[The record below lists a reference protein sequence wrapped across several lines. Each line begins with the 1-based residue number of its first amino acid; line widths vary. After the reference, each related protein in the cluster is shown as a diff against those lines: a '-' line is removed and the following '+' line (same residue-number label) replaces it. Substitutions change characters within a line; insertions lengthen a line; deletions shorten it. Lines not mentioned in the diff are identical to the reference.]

1 VALLQSP
8 VVTAFEQLGAEGFLQ
23 SRVGAGTWVREL
35 PAARR
40 SGKPGPEIRVLPS
53 PLQGLS
59 FVWPARPFRCHEPAL
74 GEFPIKTWARLWSRR
89 LRRAS
94 PSSLAERDPR
104 GHKPLREALADYLAA
119 ARSVK
124 CIPEQIVIV
133 SGVQQALDL
142 LARVLVKPGEQV
154 WIEDPGYF
162 GAVSAFRNAGA
173 SVVPVPVDEQGL
185 SVRAGRRIAPHAKAA
200 YLTPAHQFPLGALM
214 SVERRLEV
222 LSWAREA
229 GAFLIED
236 DYDGEYRFQ
245 GRPVPALQSLDRDN
259 SVIFVGGF
267 NKLLFSSLRV
277 GYMVLAPPLVDPI
290 LRFRFDLDQN
300 SVGFEQSVLCDF
312 IAEGHMSRHIRRM
325 RDLYAERLAVLREES
340 RRRLG
345 GLVEIPAIKAGLF
358 TVGYLRN
365 GISSSLAEAAAAKYG
380 VETMGLHRFT
390 LRRSDPG
397 GLLLGFAAFDETQ
410 IRRAVATL
418 QAALHHASKS
428 LSQDHGDYR
437 EEVAV

>member
-1 VALLQSP
+1 
-8 VVTAFEQLGAEGFLQ
+8 
-23 SRVGAGTWVREL
+23 
-35 PAARR
+35 
-40 SGKPGPEIRVLPS
+40 
-53 PLQGLS
+53 
-59 FVWPARPFRCHEPAL
+59 
-74 GEFPIKTWARLWSRR
+74 
-89 LRRAS
+89 
-94 PSSLAERDPR
+94 
-104 GHKPLREALADYLAA
+104 LREALADYLAA

-124 CIPEQIVIV
+124 CTPEQIVIV

-142 LARVLVKPGEQV
+142 LARVLVKPGERV

-173 SVVPVPVDEQGL
+173 IVVPVPVD
-185 SVRAGRRIAPHAKAA
+185 
-200 YLTPAHQFPLGALM
+200 
-214 SVERRLEV
+214 ERRLEV

-277 GYMVLAPPLVDPI
+277 GYMVLPPTLVDPI

-312 IAEGHMSRHIRRM
+312 IVEGHMSRHIRRM

-340 RRRLG
+340 QRHLD

-410 IRRAVATL
+410 IRRGVATL
-418 QAALHHASKS
+418 QAALRHASKS